1 MCALFNMSHQE
12 LSLIS
17 PPLQPSLSL
26 PTPLKLG
33 VMASG
38 SGTNFEA
45 LAEAIQ
51 ARHLNAEVK
60 VLIYNNPKAKVV
72 ERAQR
77 YQVPCVLL
85 DHRHHRHREAY
96 DQIIVE
102 TLKEYGV
109 EWVIMAGWMRI
120 ATSVFVQAF
129 PNRMINIHPSLLPS
143 FPGIRAVE
151 QALAAGVKVTGCT
164 VHLVNEQVDSGPIL
178 IQAVVPVVPGDTPE
192 SLHARIQVQEHKI
205 LIEGIKLAASV

>member
-85 DHRHHRHREAY
+85 DHRHHQNREAY
-96 DQIIVE
+96 DQMIVD

-151 QALAAGVKVTGCT
+151 QALAVGVKVTGCT